1 MKKISLLL
9 LSLVLLPMMSSAQN
23 TQAQEGKELPPEVL
37 KQIQERQYFNDKMEG
52 IIKAQTDQ
60 ANTDMMLKIPETP
73 TLDENTRNLVRA
85 IMIKDVAQ
93 AEKAINAGANINAK
107 IEHRPVLTLAIRFQ
121 AFEIVKLLLEQK
133 EIDVNAQDKYGNS
146 PLHTA
151 VEVNNPEIAE
161 MLIDHQADLDLTNK
175 QDKMPEDLIQSNQNE
190 MGEVF
195 SKARE
200 RYYFM

>member
-9 LSLVLLPMMSSAQN
+9 LSLVLLPMMSSAQH

-37 KQIQERQYFNDKMEG
+37 KQIQERQYFNDKMEE

-85 IMIKDVAQ
+85 IMLRDAAR

-107 IEHRPVLTLAIRFQ
+107 IEHTPALTLAIRFK
-121 AFEIVKLLLEQK
+121 ALEIVKLLLEQK
-133 EIDVNAQDKYGNS
+133 EIDVNAQDKYPAYRSRG
-146 PLHTA
+146 
-151 VEVNNPEIAE
+151 
-161 MLIDHQADLDLTNK
+161 
-175 QDKMPEDLIQSNQNE
+175 
-190 MGEVF
+190 
-195 SKARE
+195 
-200 RYYFM
+200 